1 MRMAHQKKALIG
13 LLVFTGVIITAFT
26 YISGNFK
33 YREEITIASNP
44 LQDIR
49 KAQFAGSWY
58 PGTEKELRVRINN
71 LIGRAKRTDIHGEII
86 ALVSPH
92 AGYDYSGFTAA
103 NSYKQ
108 IMGEQYEAVI
118 VIATSHREWFNWGSV
133 YPGDGF
139 KTPLGVVPVHKSLA
153 KAIVAEDE
161 LMRFSMEGH
170 RAEHSLEIQL
180 PFLQVAIQ
188 DLKIVPICVGQ
199 YSLNTCKRL
208 ASAITNA
215 VKGRKILIVAS
226 TDLYHGESEKECVR
240 TNDRTIE
247 KILELHP
254 EELCDGLIDQTYQA
268 CGGGPVV
275 VAEMVA
281 INLGAN
287 KAKLLH
293 RTNSGKVTGQKG
305 GYVVGYCAVA
315 IYKED
320 KVEN

>member
-1 MRMAHQKKALIG
+1 MNTTQQKKVLIG
-13 LLVFTGVIITAFT
+13 LLVFSAIIITVFYDT
-26 YISGNFK
+26 RGNVRF
-33 YREEITIASNP
+33 REEITGEPNQ

-49 KAQFAGSWY
+49 KSRFAGTWY
-58 PGTEKELRVRINN
+58 PGSEKELRVRINN

-118 VIATSHREWFNWGSV
+118 VIATSHREWFNGGSI

-139 KTPLGVVPVHKSLA
+139 ETPLGVVPVHKSLA

-161 LMRFSMEGH
+161 LMGFSLLGH

-208 ASAITNA
+208 ADAITNA

-254 EELCDGLIDQTYQA
+254 EDLCDGLNTQKYQA

-315 IYKED
+315 IYQED
-320 KVEN
+320 KTEN